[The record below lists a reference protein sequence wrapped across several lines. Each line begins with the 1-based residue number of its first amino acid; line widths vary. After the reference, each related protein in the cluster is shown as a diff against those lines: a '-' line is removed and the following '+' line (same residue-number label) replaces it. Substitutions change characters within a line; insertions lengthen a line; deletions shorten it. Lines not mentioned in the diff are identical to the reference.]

1 VHHDPEPA
9 VVIDDDF
16 DVVVALAGPMR
27 KTWSAEHP
35 MPAAIGDPT
44 ELLVVLVN
52 ERTRMAGD
60 ITDGSSSDSVG
71 IDETVE
77 AAAGQNSMDS

>member
-1 VHHDPEPA
+1 
-9 VVIDDDF
+9 
-16 DVVVALAGPMR
+16 
-27 KTWSAEHP
+27 

-52 ERTRMAGD
+52 ECTRMAGD
-60 ITDGSSSDSVG
+60 IADGSSRDSVG

-77 AAAGQNSMDS
+77 AAAGQNSMNS